1 MDNEK
6 MIPICC
12 NHFGVATNNG
22 QTFILE
28 FRFQEPPGEHGQ
40 TGPIK
45 TFSRV
50 AIDRIG
56 TERFITLLRTTLD
69 RTKGKGSS
77 GQTPPSNGTRF

>member
-1 MDNEK
+1 MEEEK
-6 MIPICC
+6 IIPICC
-12 NHFGVATNNG
+12 NHFGIGTNNG
-22 QTFILE
+22 LTFIIE

-56 TERFITLLRTTLD
+56 LERFLILIKSTLEKTE
-69 RTKGKGSS
+69 GKG
-77 GQTPPSNGTRF
+77 QPPAADNPRF